1 VEIMAD
7 FSAEKV
13 QQDEKYIYEFEKPGD
28 IIPLR

>member
-1 VEIMAD
+1 MAD

-28 IIPLR
+28 VIQLR